1 MIDNEKIEKLEKKLE
16 EISETQANPRH
27 RFDAFMAGVKDG
39 GLRSVNSVYIM
50 ISYIVSTL
58 SGKVTAEVI
67 SSAMAEGEIAN
78 HFEVADALAKLKQNG
93 IVLEAEDGSL
103 SINSNTKADIELVEI
118 DLPYTLRESAIHLC
132 QKIMAKETYRRENK
146 VEILQNENDYTVVM
160 HISGPQQDLMTLS
173 VLAPTRQQAEMIKE
187 KFITDP
193 VKIYE
198 TVINSIFNNQE

>member
-1 MIDNEKIEKLEKKLE
+1 MIDNNKIEQLEKKLE
-16 EISETQANPRH
+16 EISENQANPRL

-67 SSAMAEGEIAN
+67 TSAMAEGEIAN
-78 HFEVADALAKLKQNG
+78 HFEVADALDKLKKNG
-93 IVLEAEDGSL
+93 VVLEAEDGSL
-103 SINSNTKADIELVEI
+103 SINGDTKADIELVEI

-146 VEILQNENDYTVVM
+146 VEIIANGNDYTVVM
-160 HISGPQQDLMTLS
+160 HISGPQIDLMTLS

-193 VKIYE
+193 VKVYE
-198 TVINSIFNNQE
+198 TVINSIFNNKE